1 MSSKKTFQ
9 SKLVNLGI
17 SSNSHSEKFRIK
29 NAWVVNSMKFPP
41 KCLNLK
47 HSYSHLIDIDFSN
60 IYVDSDISI
69 LIGADNAILHLYTD
83 IRVGNENEPVAL
95 KTKLGWVIFG
105 GRQNNN
111 KYPNINAFSNASDLG
126 NTVTKFW
133 QIDPYG
139 VSEKQSPN
147 IFPQTEQRALNIL
160 EKTTTN
166 ANNRYTVGLL

>member
-1 MSSKKTFQ
+1 
-9 SKLVNLGI
+9 
-17 SSNSHSEKFRIK
+17 
-29 NAWVVNSMKFPP
+29 MKFPP

-133 QIDPYG
+133 QIDPYR